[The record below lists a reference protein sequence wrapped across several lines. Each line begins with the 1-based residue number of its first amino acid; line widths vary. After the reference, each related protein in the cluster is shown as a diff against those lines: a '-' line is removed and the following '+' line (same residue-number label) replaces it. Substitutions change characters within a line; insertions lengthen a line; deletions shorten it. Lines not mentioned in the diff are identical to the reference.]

1 MKCLNKASFTWVL
14 FLVHLQGI
22 EDYFATQL
30 EAAFTEGISFSSDQS
45 FSSYQ
50 PFNLKSSNTTTFR
63 SSSFE
68 SSWVTALERPSKQLK
83 TDSLNTCISTEY
95 MISSPETT
103 SSPTIL
109 SFGNINSPNDIE
121 HVYDVATVSNPRKQA
136 ADMSYSSKAIQGNK
150 RVTAARKL
158 LCTQDHIMAERKRRE
173 KLNQLLIALSA
184 IIPNLKKMDKVSVLG
199 DAITYLKELQERVK
213 KLEEQTANKTMKS
226 VVLVSKSKLF
236 DDDNASSD
244 ESFTDFADKGLPEI
258 EARISGK
265 NVLIKIHCEKHSG
278 IFLEIYKT
286 IEKLNL
292 TIVNFSALPF
302 GDLAVDITI
311 VAQMDVEFCLTV
323 NELVKNLQ
331 SAVCQLM

>member
-1 MKCLNKASFTWVL
+1 MDSYASRL
-14 FLVHLQGI
+14 SDMGI
-22 EDYFATQL
+22 EDSFATQL

-50 PFNLKSSNTTTFR
+50 PFNSRSSNTITFR

-68 SSWVTALERPSKQLK
+68 PSWVTALERPSRQLK
-83 TDSLNTCISTEY
+83 TDSWNSCISTEH
-95 MISSPETT
+95 MISSLETT
-103 SSPTIL
+103 SSPKIL
-109 SFGNINSPNDIE
+109 SFGNTNSPNDIE
-121 HVYDVATVSNPRKQA
+121 HVYDVATVSNPRKRA

-150 RVTAARKL
+150 RVTAAPKS
-158 LCTQDHIMAERKRRE
+158 LCTQDHILAERKRRE
-173 KLNQLLIALSA
+173 KLNQRFIALSA
-184 IIPNLKKMDKVSVLG
+184 IIPELKKMDKASVLG
-199 DAITYLKELQERVK
+199 DAITYLKELQQRVK

-236 DDDNASSD
+236 DDDNTSSD
-244 ESFTDFADKGLPEI
+244 ESFTDCADKGLPEI
-258 EARISGK
+258 EARVLDK

-286 IEKLNL
+286 IEELNL
-292 TIVNFSALPF
+292 TIINSSAMPF
-302 GDLAVDITI
+302 GDLALDITV

-331 SAVCQLM
+331 SALCQFM